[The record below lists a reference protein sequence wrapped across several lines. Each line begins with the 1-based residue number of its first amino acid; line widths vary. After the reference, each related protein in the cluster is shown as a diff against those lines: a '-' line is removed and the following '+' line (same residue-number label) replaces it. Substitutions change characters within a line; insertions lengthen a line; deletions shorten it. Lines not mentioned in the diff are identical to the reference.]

1 MRRYDLVVIGT
12 GPAGHHAAIQ
22 GAKLGK
28 SVAVVEMQPQVGG
41 AGLNTGTIPSKT
53 LRQMAIALSA
63 ARAWQF
69 SALHSPAEWDIATQ
83 EMTVRCRA
91 VVQRQ
96 VEVYRA
102 QFARNRV
109 ELLSGMASFLDAH
122 RLLVEA
128 PYHQSVVEA
137 DRIVIATGARPASS
151 EKFPVDGRKILDTDS
166 VLGLSRLPRSMIVV
180 GGGVV
185 GVEYACIFAMLGV
198 SVIVVDQRPRLL
210 DFIDAEI
217 AETLSYHMR
226 DTGVTFRLGEH
237 VDRVAPLPTGGVAAW
252 MQSRKQLRAEALLYA
267 VGRQGNTTGL
277 NLSAVGIDLDERGR
291 IPVNST
297 YGTSLPNVY
306 AVGDVIGFPGL
317 ASVAMEQARLAVCHA
332 FGQPAAPPRLFPY
345 GIYSIP
351 EISFVGQTEAELT
364 ALGIPYEVGVA
375 QYREIARSQ
384 IIGDSAGRL
393 KLLFHRETGKLLGVH
408 IIGPGAAELV
418 HIGQAVLSFD
428 GSIDYFVDSV
438 FNYPTLAECYKVA
451 ALAGMNRMAQ
461 WRREDTEC
469 ATAGMPDRWCVN
481 GDRAAEGANHVV
493 PAALGRG

>member
-28 SVAVVEMQPQVGG
+28 SVAVVEMQAQVGG

-53 LRQMAIALSA
+53 LREMAIGLSG
-63 ARAWQF
+63 ARARQF
-69 SALHSPAEWDIATQ
+69 SALHSPAEWDVATQ

-109 ELLSGMASFLDAH
+109 ELLSGRASFLDEH

-128 PYHQSVVEA
+128 PYHHSVVEA
-137 DRIVIATGARPASS
+137 DRIVIATGTRPASS
-151 EKFPVDGRKILDTDS
+151 DKFPTDGRSILDTDS
-166 VLGLSRLPRSMIVV
+166 VLGLARVPRSMIVV
-180 GGGVV
+180 GGGVA
-185 GVEYACIFAMLGV
+185 GMEYACIFGALGV

-210 DFIDAEI
+210 DFVDAEI

-226 DTGVTFRLGEH
+226 DAGVTFRLGEH
-237 VDRVAPLPTGGVAAW
+237 VDRVAPLATGGVAAW
-252 MQSRKQLRAEALLYA
+252 MQSRKQLRAETLLYA
-267 VGRQGNTTGL
+267 VGRQGNTAGL
-277 NLSAVGIDLDERGR
+277 NLDAVGIHIDDRGR
-291 IPVNST
+291 VPVDQSYRT
-297 YGTSLPNVY
+297 ARPNVY

-332 FGQPAAPPRLFPY
+332 FGQPATTSRLFPY
-345 GIYSIP
+345 GIYTIP
-351 EISFVGQTEAELT
+351 EISYIGPTEAELT
-364 ALGIPYEVGVA
+364 ARGVPYEVGVA

-408 IIGPGAAELV
+408 IIGPGAAELI
-418 HIGQAVLSFD
+418 HIGQAVLSFG

-461 WRREDTEC
+461 WRREDTEGGTPGVADGWC
-469 ATAGMPDRWCVN
+469 AD
-481 GDRAAEGANHVV
+481 GDRAAEGAEHVV
-493 PAALGRG
+493 PEALGHR

>member
-1 MRRYDLVVIGT
+1 
-12 GPAGHHAAIQ
+12 
-22 GAKLGK
+22 
-28 SVAVVEMQPQVGG
+28 
-41 AGLNTGTIPSKT
+41 
-53 LRQMAIALSA
+53 
-63 ARAWQF
+63 
-69 SALHSPAEWDIATQ
+69 
-83 EMTVRCRA
+83 
-91 VVQRQ
+91 
-96 VEVYRA
+96 
-102 QFARNRV
+102 
-109 ELLSGMASFLDAH
+109 
-122 RLLVEA
+122 
-128 PYHQSVVEA
+128 
-137 DRIVIATGARPASS
+137 
-151 EKFPVDGRKILDTDS
+151 
-166 VLGLSRLPRSMIVV
+166 MIVV

>member
-53 LRQMAIALSA
+53 LREMALALSG
-63 ARAWQF
+63 ARGRQF
-69 SALHSPAEWDIATQ
+69 SGLHSPGDWDVATQ
-83 EMTVRCRA
+83 EMTVRCRH

-109 ELLSGMASFLDAH
+109 ELLSGMASFMDAH
-122 RLLVEA
+122 RVLIEGT
-128 PYHQSVVEA
+128 YHQSVVEA
-137 DRIVIATGARPASS
+137 DRVVVATGTRPARSD
-151 EKFPVDGRKILDTDS
+151 KFPIDGRLILDTDS
-166 VLGLSRLPRSMIVV
+166 VLGLTRLPRSMIVV
-180 GGGVV
+180 GGGVA
-185 GVEYACIFAMLGV
+185 GVEYACIFAALGV
-198 SVIVVDQRPRLL
+198 SVILVDQRPRLL
-210 DFIDAEI
+210 EFVDAEI
-217 AETLSYHMR
+217 VETLSYHMR

-237 VDRVAPLPTGGVAAW
+237 VDRVAPLAAGGVVAW

-267 VGRQGNTTGL
+267 VGRQANTAGL
-277 NLSAVGIDLDERGR
+277 NLDALGVEVDDRGR
-291 IPVNST
+291 IPVDPSYRT
-297 YGTSLPNVY
+297 VVPNVY

-332 FGQPAAPPRLFPY
+332 FGEPAAKPRPFPY
-345 GIYSIP
+345 GIYAIP
-351 EISFVGQTEAELT
+351 EISFIGQTEAELT
-364 ALGIPYEVGVA
+364 ALGMPYEVGVA

-384 IIGDSAGRL
+384 IIGDSTGRL

-418 HIGQAVLSFD
+418 HIGQAVLSFE
-428 GSIDYFVDSV
+428 GSIDYFVDSI

-469 ATAGMPDRWCVN
+469 ATTGPADRWGTD
-481 GDRAAEGANHVV
+481 GDRAAEGTDDVV
-493 PAALGRG
+493 PEAVGQR